1 MKLID
6 LHCHILPGVDDGS
19 KDLQMSLDLAKVAVN
34 QGISHILVTP
44 HHMDGDY
51 TNHKNDVIKKTDVF
65 QKELNE
71 KKIPLKVF
79 PGQEVHL
86 TGQLMDAIAND
97 DVLFMD
103 ETNRYLLLELPHD
116 GIPEYTA
123 DMIFDLT
130 TRGITPVFAH
140 PERNLGIQEDPD
152 KLYEF
157 VKMGCLTQL
166 TSSSYLGVF
175 GKKVQTLT
183 EEIIKTNLGYVFSS
197 DAHNFKGRRFLM
209 KEAFDRLKQEEGL
222 RKAQL
227 FNFNAK
233 NIINGDDVG
242 DVEFH
247 RISELTKKKKKFW
260 LF

>member
-19 KDLQMSLDLAKVAVN
+19 KDLQMSLDLAKVAVD
-34 QGISHILVTP
+34 QGISHSLLTP

-51 TNHKNDVIKKTDVF
+51 TNHKKDVIKKTSDF
-65 QKELNE
+65 QDALNE
-71 KKIPLKVF
+71 ANIPLTVF
-79 PGQEVHL
+79 AGQEVHL
-86 TGQLMDAIAND
+86 TGELMDAIAKD

-103 ETNRYLLLELPHD
+103 ATNRYLLLELPHD
-116 GIPEYTA
+116 GIPAYTE

-130 TRGITPVFAH
+130 TRGITPVIAH

-152 KLYEF
+152 KLYNF
-157 VKMGCLTQL
+157 IKMGCLSQL

-175 GKKVQTLT
+175 GEKVQTLT
-183 EEIIKTNLGYVFSS
+183 EKIIKANLGFVFAS

-209 KEAFDRLKQEEGL
+209 KEAFDKLEKEEGI
-222 RKAQL
+222 RKVEL
-227 FNFNAK
+227 FNANAK

-242 DVEFH
+242 DVDFVE
-247 RISELTKKKKKFW
+247 ISSLKKKKKRFW